1 MSLIQPLIKPLMAAP
16 SMRNAAL
23 LLLMPVLGLPSA
35 APRPSLFG
43 AAPASNGVA
52 AVAGDPAPRWQ
63 RQSSGAFL
71 DSYDNFTLAGFPPTE
86 ANRLA
91 HIAAF
96 GTAPTAGSAGCSY
109 YVVTAYYSEGGTRR
123 YRLFNVGTVCIE
135 NLTGSCPVLNCPPGE
150 KAFFKLT
157 TAANC
162 KPDQSCV
169 WIDISQV
176 YSSSQPDICDH
187 LVDCSCWPG
196 LGCAAREC
204 VPMSGTPSQPKGCP
218 SCR

>member
-1 MSLIQPLIKPLMAAP
+1 MLREFS
-16 SMRNAAL
+16 L
-23 LLLMPVLGLPSA
+23 LLFAATLGCSLSMPRLSASPSA
-35 APRPSLFG
+35 AS
-43 AAPASNGVA
+43 AADAASGSVTE
-52 AVAGDPAPRWQ
+52 PAPWKRV
-63 RQSSGAFL
+63 SSGTFL
-71 DSYDNFTLAGFPPTE
+71 DAYDNFRLAGFTPTE

-96 GTAPTAGSAGCSY
+96 GTEPTAGSEGCHY
-109 YVVTAYYSEGGTRR
+109 YVVTVYYCEDGTRR
-123 YRLFNVGTVCIE
+123 YRLFNAGTVCIE
-135 NLTGSCPVLNCPPGE
+135 NLTGSCPVLSCPPGE

-157 TAANC
+157 TGANC

-169 WIDISQV
+169 WIEISQV
-176 YSSSQPDICDH
+176 YSSGDPAICDN